1 MNMNRELEL
10 RGGFFPPDSMMWRAS
25 REMIALLVGGRAL
38 LMQIAHPKVAA
49 GVAAHSHFKAD
60 PLSRLQRTMHTM
72 WSITFDDSATARAS
86 LERIGRVHGKVRGVV
101 GHGEPSFAGAPYQ
114 ASDPELLLWVHAT
127 LIDSGML
134 AYDCFVAPF
143 PQQEARQYYEDS
155 KILARLFDIPES
167 IVPASLADFQE
178 YMNAMIAGNQ
188 IAVESTARSL
198 SKDILYP
205 SPWVLKPGGPIFR
218 LITAGLLPPKLRA
231 AYGLDWD
238 ERRKR
243 RFDLAV
249 RTIRLARPLVPR
261 LLRIVPHARA
271 AERRARKHGVLE

>member
-1 MNMNRELEL
+1 
-10 RGGFFPPDSMMWRAS
+10 
-25 REMIALLVGGRAL
+25 
-38 LMQIAHPKVAA
+38 
-49 GVAAHSHFKAD
+49 
-60 PLSRLQRTMHTM
+60 
-72 WSITFDDSATARAS
+72 
-86 LERIGRVHGKVRGVV
+86 
-101 GHGEPSFAGAPYQ
+101 
-114 ASDPELLLWVHAT
+114 
-127 LIDSGML
+127 ML
-134 AYDCFVAPF
+134 AYDRFVKSLSPE
-143 PQQEARQYYEDS
+143 EAQQYYEDS
-155 KILARLFDIPES
+155 KLFARLFDIPES

-188 IAVESTARSL
+188 IVIGSTAQSL

-249 RTIRLARPLVPR
+249 RTIRLARPWVPR
-261 LLRIVPHARA
+261 LLRVVPHARA